1 MSYPSA
7 LKVGVQLLE
16 RLRDFH
22 ELGYIH
28 RDLKPENICVG
39 FDSNNGAVY
48 LIDFGLSKMYLDSK
62 GNHIQIKEKT
72 VAAG

>member
-1 MSYPSA
+1 MTYPSA
-7 LKVGVQLLE
+7 LKAGVQLLE
-16 RLRDFH
+16 RLKDFH

-39 FDSNNGAVY
+39 YDTNSAAVY

-72 VAAG
+72 VGLV